1 MQKNLIRAAIAVLI
15 IAIIVA
21 TAPYI
26 NGAIKGKYN
35 DFPVALQVMQLVK
48 TRYIHPTS
56 FVKLM
61 DLYLKTGDI
70 HKTLTILKDP
80 YTRYLSPKQYQDLRT
95 ETEGTFGGIG
105 IYLDYTNNM
114 LTVMRPIKGTPA
126 DRAGL
131 LQGDKIMA
139 VNGKPTKSLT
149 LEQVISTIKGKI
161 GTKVTI
167 TIERGTGDHAVKKN
181 YRIVRSIIKM
191 PTVDLQMRDD
201 PVIGKVAYIVLTQ
214 FAETTP
220 GDLENSLNAA
230 ERQGAKGIIL
240 DLRYNP
246 GGVLTSAVSV
256 ASKFLPGN
264 GRVLRV
270 VQRGYP
276 PQDYPAL
283 ANPHPHLPLVV
294 LVNEWSASAS
304 EIVAGA
310 LKDRKAGVLVGN
322 KTFGKGVVQDIIPLN
337 NGGAL
342 TLTVAAY
349 LTAGG
354 HYIHHIGIEPNVKI
368 TPPAEVTKEVKKG
381 NFKPLQKFDKS
392 LLDAAMKVLRQEI
405 LGVQEKKSA

>member
-1 MQKNLIRAAIAVLI
+1 
-15 IAIIVA
+15 
-21 TAPYI
+21 
-26 NGAIKGKYN
+26 
-35 DFPVALQVMQLVK
+35 
-48 TRYIHPTS
+48 
-56 FVKLM
+56 
-61 DLYLKTGDI
+61 
-70 HKTLTILKDP
+70 
-80 YTRYLSPKQYQDLRT
+80 
-95 ETEGTFGGIG
+95 
-105 IYLDYTNNM
+105 
-114 LTVMRPIKGTPA
+114 MRPIKGTPA